1 MENSIEMI
9 ADVLMNMALEADDYN
24 PIFSDEAG
32 DESIYTASRR
42 VLEDELS
49 QIADVAPNL
58 LWTLDLIVSANHEEY
73 FLKYMPENE

>member
-1 MENSIEMI
+1 METDIEII
-9 ADVLMNMALEADDYN
+9 ADVLMNMAIEADDYN
-24 PIFSDEAG
+24 PVCSDVAG

-58 LWTLDLIVSANHEEY
+58 AWTLELLAAGYKIEY
-73 FLKYMPENE
+73 FHKYMPR